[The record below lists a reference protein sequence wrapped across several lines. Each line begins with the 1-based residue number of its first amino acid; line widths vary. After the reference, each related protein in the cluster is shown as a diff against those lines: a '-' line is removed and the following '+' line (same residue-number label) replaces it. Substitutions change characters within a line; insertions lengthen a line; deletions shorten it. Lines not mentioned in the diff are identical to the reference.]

1 METSVNCE
9 GAEDLEKENS
19 VLSVIYFLLTSF
31 VFSLTVHQL
40 LLPVLPLPFPFR
52 PPLSRFSPI
61 RNQLNQGS

>member
-19 VLSVIYFLLTSF
+19 VLSVIYLLLTSF
-31 VFSLTVHQL
+31 VFSLTPVHH

-52 PPLSRFSPI
+52 PFTILTHKDPA
-61 RNQLNQGS
+61 